1 MFQALYR
8 KYRPQT
14 FTDIVGQNHIVSVLK
29 NAIDKDQISH
39 AYLFYGSRGTGKT
52 SIAKIFANEV
62 NGNEEYQKEN
72 VDIIEIDAASN
83 NGVDEVRDIKEAI
96 KFLPTEGKYKVY
108 IIDEVHML
116 TTAAFNALLK
126 TLEEPPAHV
135 IFILATTEIHKIP
148 ATILSRCQ
156 RFEFKNLSQEQLID
170 RLKYISENE
179 GIVIEDAAIEKI
191 ATLAKGGLRDAISI
205 LDQVSNYSEKIT
217 LDHILE
223 VTSSISEDD
232 ILEFYRSLL
241 QGDVTKSLL
250 TYNNFVSQAKDTKL
264 LLNDLINVTRDVV
277 VYKNL
282 NNTTYTVYKIDKIA
296 EEVNKV
302 GFDYFY
308 KIIEYLSQTEQYI
321 RFSTEYMS
329 YMQIC
334 IVKICSKEETV
345 NQITVQNSVDNSVVN
360 SRTVKLENR
369 IRIFEDKLNQLS
381 KNLSSLSEN
390 SISKSSKEYIKNNS
404 VEEVVATSW
413 QGTPKE
419 EIKEVIIKDKNKI
432 IELMKASSENF
443 TNYAANVFNKIIN
456 ESLNSN
462 NPEVVT
468 MRELFSS
475 CQLVASSKEGGLLV
489 FSEVDNMVK
498 MAPNSK
504 YKKYLEN
511 LFKRFIGVDYSIYTI
526 QDHQYTVLKD
536 ELANPVVESNLIE
549 EEVEEKP
556 ITKID
561 ELFGDIII
569 EN

>member
-14 FTDIVGQNHIVSVLK
+14 FNDIVGQNHIVSVLK
-29 NAIDKDQISH
+29 NAIEKNQISH
-39 AYLFYGSRGTGKT
+39 AYLFYGPRGTGKT

-62 NGNEEYQKEN
+62 NKNEVYQKEN

-96 KFLPTEGKYKVY
+96 KFLPSEGKYKVY

-156 RFEFKNLSQEQLID
+156 RFEFKNLSVEQLED

-179 GIVIEDAAIEKI
+179 RLDIEEDAIKKI

-217 LDHILE
+217 LENILE
-223 VTSSISEDD
+223 VTSSISEDS
-232 ILEFYRSLL
+232 ILEFYKYLL

-250 TYNNFVSQAKDTKL
+250 MYNDFVAQAKDTKL
-264 LLNDLINVTRDVV
+264 LLNDLINITRDIV

-282 NNTTYTVYKIDKIA
+282 NNTNYTNYNVKIIEDVVKG
-296 EEVNKV
+296 VP
-302 GFDYFY
+302 FDYFY

-334 IVKICSKEETV
+334 IVKICSKANYSNTKVDVVSNDGSNIVV
-345 NQITVQNSVDNSVVN
+345 NTQIQELESRIILLEKKLLQIKNQKVDLNNKIDNS
-360 SRTVKLENR
+360 STTK
-369 IRIFEDKLNQLS
+369 DSYLS
-381 KNLSSLSEN
+381 
-390 SISKSSKEYIKNNS
+390 NN
-404 VEEVVATSW
+404 V
-413 QGTPKE
+413 
-419 EIKEVIIKDKNKI
+419 EIKEVIIKDKSKI
-432 IELMKASSENF
+432 VELINSSNDNF
-443 TNYAANVFNKIIN
+443 TNYASNVFGRIIN
-456 ESLNSN
+456 DSFSTDN
-462 NPEVVT
+462 NE
-468 MRELFSS
+468 MYAMGEIFKS
-475 CQLVASSKEGGLLV
+475 CKLVASSKIAGLLV
-489 FSEVDNMVK
+489 FNEAENMIK

-504 YKKYLEN
+504 YKKYLEE
-511 LFKRFIGVDYSIYTI
+511 LFRRYIGVDYAIYTL
-526 QDHQYTVLKD
+526 QDNQYNTLLDEIKNISPKKD
-536 ELANPVVESNLIE
+536 SLVEIKE
-549 EEVEEKP
+549 EQEEKEDLKNNS
-556 ITKID
+556 KI
-561 ELFGDIII
+561 EQLFSDIIV
-569 EN
+569 EK

>member
-14 FTDIVGQNHIVSVLK
+14 FNDIVGQNHIVSVLK
-29 NAIDKDQISH
+29 NAIEKNQISH
-39 AYLFYGSRGTGKT
+39 AYLFYGPRGTGKT

-62 NGNEEYQKEN
+62 NKNEVYQKEN

-96 KFLPTEGKYKVY
+96 KFLPSEGKYKVY

-156 RFEFKNLSQEQLID
+156 RFEFKNLSVEQLED

-179 GIVIEDAAIEKI
+179 RLDIEDDAIKKI

-217 LDHILE
+217 LENILE
-223 VTSSISEDD
+223 VTSSISEDS
-232 ILEFYRSLL
+232 ILEFYKYLL

-250 TYNNFVSQAKDTKL
+250 MYNDFVAQAKDTKL
-264 LLNDLINVTRDVV
+264 LLNDLINITRDIV

-282 NNTTYTVYKIDKIA
+282 NNTNYTNYNVKIIEDVVKD
-296 EEVNKV
+296 VP
-302 GFDYFY
+302 FDYFY

-334 IVKICSKEETV
+334 IVKICSKANYSNTKVDVVSNDGSNIVV
-345 NQITVQNSVDNSVVN
+345 NTQIQELESRIILLEKKLLQIKNQKVDLNNKVDNS
-360 SRTVKLENR
+360 STTK
-369 IRIFEDKLNQLS
+369 DSYLS
-381 KNLSSLSEN
+381 
-390 SISKSSKEYIKNNS
+390 NN
-404 VEEVVATSW
+404 V
-413 QGTPKE
+413 
-419 EIKEVIIKDKNKI
+419 EIKEVIIKDKSKI
-432 IELMKASSENF
+432 VELINSSNDNF
-443 TNYAANVFNKIIN
+443 TNYASNVFGRIIN
-456 ESLNSN
+456 DSFSTDN
-462 NPEVVT
+462 NE
-468 MRELFSS
+468 MYAMGEIFKS
-475 CQLVASSKEGGLLV
+475 CKLVASSKIAGLLV
-489 FSEVDNMVK
+489 FNEAESMIK

-504 YKKYLEN
+504 YKKYLEE
-511 LFKRFIGVDYSIYTI
+511 LFRRYIGVDYAIYTL
-526 QDHQYTVLKD
+526 QDNQYNTLLDEIKNISPKKD
-536 ELANPVVESNLIE
+536 SLVEIKE
-549 EEVEEKP
+549 EQEEKEDLKNNS
-556 ITKID
+556 KI
-561 ELFGDIII
+561 EQLFSDIIV
-569 EN
+569 EK

>member
-14 FTDIVGQNHIVSVLK
+14 FNDIVGQNHIVSVLK
-29 NAIDKDQISH
+29 NAIEKNQISH
-39 AYLFYGSRGTGKT
+39 AYLFYGPRGTGKT

-62 NGNEEYQKEN
+62 NKNEVYQKEN

-96 KFLPTEGKYKVY
+96 KFLPSEGKYKVY

-156 RFEFKNLSQEQLID
+156 RFEFKNLSVEQLVD

-179 GIVIEDAAIEKI
+179 RLDIEDDAIKKI

-217 LDHILE
+217 LENILE
-223 VTSSISEDD
+223 VTSSISEDS
-232 ILEFYRSLL
+232 ILEFYKYLL

-250 TYNNFVSQAKDTKL
+250 MYNDFVAQAKDTKL
-264 LLNDLINVTRDVV
+264 LLNDLINITRDIV

-282 NNTTYTVYKIDKIA
+282 NNTNYTNYNVKIIEDVVKD
-296 EEVNKV
+296 VP
-302 GFDYFY
+302 FDYFY

-334 IVKICSKEETV
+334 IVKICSKANYSNTKVDVVSNDGSNIVV
-345 NQITVQNSVDNSVVN
+345 NTQIQELESRIILLEKKLLQIKNQKVDLDNKIDNS
-360 SRTVKLENR
+360 STTK
-369 IRIFEDKLNQLS
+369 DSYLS
-381 KNLSSLSEN
+381 
-390 SISKSSKEYIKNNS
+390 NN
-404 VEEVVATSW
+404 V
-413 QGTPKE
+413 
-419 EIKEVIIKDKNKI
+419 EIKEVIIKDKSKI
-432 IELMKASSENF
+432 VELINSSNDNF
-443 TNYAANVFNKIIN
+443 TNYASNVFGRIIN
-456 ESLNSN
+456 DSFSTDN
-462 NPEVVT
+462 NE
-468 MRELFSS
+468 MYAMGEIFKS
-475 CQLVASSKEGGLLV
+475 CKLVASSKIAGLLV
-489 FSEVDNMVK
+489 FNEAESMIK

-504 YKKYLEN
+504 YKKYLEE
-511 LFKRFIGVDYSIYTI
+511 LFRRYIGVDYAIYTL
-526 QDHQYTVLKD
+526 QDNQYNTLIDEIKNISPKKD
-536 ELANPVVESNLIE
+536 SLVEIKE
-549 EEVEEKP
+549 EQEEKKDSKNNS
-556 ITKID
+556 KI
-561 ELFGDIII
+561 EQLFSDIIV
-569 EN
+569 EK

>member
-14 FTDIVGQNHIVSVLK
+14 FNDIVGQNHIVSVLK
-29 NAIDKDQISH
+29 NAIEKNQISH
-39 AYLFYGSRGTGKT
+39 AYLFYGPRGTGKT

-62 NGNEEYQKEN
+62 NKNEVYQKEN

-96 KFLPTEGKYKVY
+96 KFLPSEGMYKVY

-156 RFEFKNLSQEQLID
+156 RFEFKNLSVEQLED

-179 GIVIEDAAIEKI
+179 RLDIEDDAIKKI

-217 LDHILE
+217 LENILE
-223 VTSSISEDD
+223 VTSSISEDS
-232 ILEFYRSLL
+232 ILEFYKYLL

-250 TYNNFVSQAKDTKL
+250 MYNDFVAQAKDTKL
-264 LLNDLINVTRDVV
+264 LLNDLINITRDIV

-282 NNTTYTVYKIDKIA
+282 NNTNYTNYNVKIIEDVVKD
-296 EEVNKV
+296 VP
-302 GFDYFY
+302 FDYFY

-334 IVKICSKEETV
+334 IVKICSKANYSNTKVDVVSNDGSNIVV
-345 NQITVQNSVDNSVVN
+345 NTQIQELESRIILLEKKLLQIKNQKVDLDNKIDNS
-360 SRTVKLENR
+360 STTK
-369 IRIFEDKLNQLS
+369 DSYLS
-381 KNLSSLSEN
+381 
-390 SISKSSKEYIKNNS
+390 NN
-404 VEEVVATSW
+404 V
-413 QGTPKE
+413 
-419 EIKEVIIKDKNKI
+419 EIKEVIIKDKSKI
-432 IELMKASSENF
+432 VELINSSNDNF
-443 TNYAANVFNKIIN
+443 TNYASNVFGRIIN
-456 ESLNSN
+456 DSFSTDN
-462 NPEVVT
+462 NE
-468 MRELFSS
+468 MYAMGEIFKS
-475 CQLVASSKEGGLLV
+475 CKLVASSKIAGLLV
-489 FSEVDNMVK
+489 FNEAESMIK

-504 YKKYLEN
+504 YKKYLEE
-511 LFKRFIGVDYSIYTI
+511 LFRRYIGVDYAIYTL
-526 QDHQYTVLKD
+526 QDNQYNTLIDEIKNISPKKD
-536 ELANPVVESNLIE
+536 SLVEIKE
-549 EEVEEKP
+549 EQEEKKDSKNNS
-556 ITKID
+556 KI
-561 ELFGDIII
+561 EQLFSDIIV
-569 EN
+569 EK

>member
-14 FTDIVGQNHIVSVLK
+14 FNDIVGQNHIVSVLK
-29 NAIDKDQISH
+29 NAIEKNQISH
-39 AYLFYGSRGTGKT
+39 AYLFYGPRGTGKT

-62 NGNEEYQKEN
+62 NKNEVYQKEN

-96 KFLPTEGKYKVY
+96 KFLPSEGKYKVY

-156 RFEFKNLSQEQLID
+156 RFEFKNLSVEQLED

-179 GIVIEDAAIEKI
+179 RLDIEEDAIKKI

-217 LDHILE
+217 LENILE
-223 VTSSISEDD
+223 VTSSISEDS
-232 ILEFYRSLL
+232 ILEFYKYLL

-250 TYNNFVSQAKDTKL
+250 MYNDFVAQAKDTKL
-264 LLNDLINVTRDVV
+264 LLNDLINITRDIV

-282 NNTTYTVYKIDKIA
+282 NNTNYTNYNVKIIEDVVKD
-296 EEVNKV
+296 VP
-302 GFDYFY
+302 FDYFY

-334 IVKICSKEETV
+334 IVKICSKANYSNTKVDVVSNDGSNIVV
-345 NQITVQNSVDNSVVN
+345 NTQIQELESRIILLEKKLLQIKNQKVDLNNKIDNS
-360 SRTVKLENR
+360 STTK
-369 IRIFEDKLNQLS
+369 DSYLS
-381 KNLSSLSEN
+381 
-390 SISKSSKEYIKNNS
+390 NN
-404 VEEVVATSW
+404 V
-413 QGTPKE
+413 
-419 EIKEVIIKDKNKI
+419 EIKEVIIKDKSKI
-432 IELMKASSENF
+432 VELINSSNDNF
-443 TNYAANVFNKIIN
+443 TNYASNVFSRIIN
-456 ESLNSN
+456 DSFSADN
-462 NPEVVT
+462 NE
-468 MRELFSS
+468 MYAMGEIFKS
-475 CQLVASSKEGGLLV
+475 CKLVASSKIAGLLV
-489 FSEVDNMVK
+489 FNEAESMIK

-504 YKKYLEN
+504 YKKYLEE
-511 LFKRFIGVDYSIYTI
+511 LFRRYIGVDYAIYTL
-526 QDHQYTVLKD
+526 QDNQYNTLIDEIKNISPKKD
-536 ELANPVVESNLIE
+536 SLVEIKE
-549 EEVEEKP
+549 EQEEKEDSKNNS
-556 ITKID
+556 KI
-561 ELFGDIII
+561 EQLFSDIIV
-569 EN
+569 EK

>member
-14 FTDIVGQNHIVSVLK
+14 FNDIVGQNHIVSVLK
-29 NAIDKDQISH
+29 NAIEKNQISH
-39 AYLFYGSRGTGKT
+39 AYLFYGPRGTGKT

-62 NGNEEYQKEN
+62 NKNEVYQKEN

-96 KFLPTEGKYKVY
+96 KFLPSEGKYKVY

-156 RFEFKNLSQEQLID
+156 RFEFKNLSVEQLED

-179 GIVIEDAAIEKI
+179 RLDIEEDAIKKI

-217 LDHILE
+217 LENILE
-223 VTSSISEDD
+223 VTSSISEDS
-232 ILEFYRSLL
+232 ILEFYKYLL

-250 TYNNFVSQAKDTKL
+250 MYNDFVAQAKDTKL
-264 LLNDLINVTRDVV
+264 LLNDLINITRDIV

-282 NNTTYTVYKIDKIA
+282 NNTNYTNYNVKIIEDVVKD
-296 EEVNKV
+296 VP
-302 GFDYFY
+302 FDYFY

-334 IVKICSKEETV
+334 IVKICSKANYSNTKVDVVSNDGSNIVV
-345 NQITVQNSVDNSVVN
+345 NTQIQELESRIILLEKKLLQIKNQKVDLDNKIDNS
-360 SRTVKLENR
+360 STTK
-369 IRIFEDKLNQLS
+369 DSYLS
-381 KNLSSLSEN
+381 
-390 SISKSSKEYIKNNS
+390 NN
-404 VEEVVATSW
+404 V
-413 QGTPKE
+413 
-419 EIKEVIIKDKNKI
+419 EIKEVIIKDKSKI
-432 IELMKASSENF
+432 VELINSSNDNF
-443 TNYAANVFNKIIN
+443 TNYASNVFGRIIN
-456 ESLNSN
+456 DSFSTDN
-462 NPEVVT
+462 NE
-468 MRELFSS
+468 MYAMGEIFKS
-475 CQLVASSKEGGLLV
+475 CKLVASSKIAGLLV
-489 FSEVDNMVK
+489 FNEAESMIK
-498 MAPNSK
+498 MSPNSK
-504 YKKYLEN
+504 YKKYLEE
-511 LFKRFIGVDYSIYTI
+511 LFRRYIGVDYAIYTL
-526 QDHQYTVLKD
+526 QDNQYNTLIDEIKNISPKKD
-536 ELANPVVESNLIE
+536 SLVEIKE
-549 EEVEEKP
+549 EQEEKKDSKNNS
-556 ITKID
+556 KI
-561 ELFGDIII
+561 EQLFSDIIV
-569 EN
+569 EK

>member
-14 FTDIVGQNHIVSVLK
+14 FNDIVGQNHIVSVLK
-29 NAIDKDQISH
+29 NAIEKNQISH
-39 AYLFYGSRGTGKT
+39 AYLFYGPRGTGKT

-62 NGNEEYQKEN
+62 NKNEVYQKEN

-96 KFLPTEGKYKVY
+96 KFLPSEGKYKVY

-156 RFEFKNLSQEQLID
+156 RFEFKNLSVEQLED

-179 GIVIEDAAIEKI
+179 SLDIEEDAIKKI

-217 LDHILE
+217 LENILE
-223 VTSSISEDD
+223 VTSSISEDS
-232 ILEFYRSLL
+232 ILEFYKYLL

-250 TYNNFVSQAKDTKL
+250 MYNDFVAQAKDTKL
-264 LLNDLINVTRDVV
+264 LLNDLINITRDIV

-282 NNTTYTVYKIDKIA
+282 NNTNYTNYNVKIIEDVVKD
-296 EEVNKV
+296 VP
-302 GFDYFY
+302 FDYFY

-334 IVKICSKEETV
+334 IVKICSKANYSNTKVDVVSNDGSNIVV
-345 NQITVQNSVDNSVVN
+345 NTQIQELESRIILLEKKLLQIKNQKVDLDNKIDNS
-360 SRTVKLENR
+360 STTK
-369 IRIFEDKLNQLS
+369 DSYLS
-381 KNLSSLSEN
+381 
-390 SISKSSKEYIKNNS
+390 NN
-404 VEEVVATSW
+404 V
-413 QGTPKE
+413 
-419 EIKEVIIKDKNKI
+419 EIKEVIIKDKSKI
-432 IELMKASSENF
+432 VELINSSNDNF
-443 TNYAANVFNKIIN
+443 TNYASNVFGRIIN
-456 ESLNSN
+456 DSFSTDN
-462 NPEVVT
+462 NE
-468 MRELFSS
+468 MYAMGEIFKS
-475 CQLVASSKEGGLLV
+475 CKLVASSKIAGLLV
-489 FSEVDNMVK
+489 FNEAESMIK
-498 MAPNSK
+498 MSPNSK
-504 YKKYLEN
+504 YKKYLEE
-511 LFKRFIGVDYSIYTI
+511 LFRRYIGVDYAIYTL
-526 QDHQYTVLKD
+526 QDNQYNTLIDEIKNISPKKD
-536 ELANPVVESNLIE
+536 SLVEIKE
-549 EEVEEKP
+549 EQEEKEDSKNNS
-556 ITKID
+556 KI
-561 ELFGDIII
+561 EQLFSDIIV
-569 EN
+569 EK

>member
-14 FTDIVGQNHIVSVLK
+14 FNDIVGQNHIVSVLK
-29 NAIDKDQISH
+29 NAIEKNQISH
-39 AYLFYGSRGTGKT
+39 AYLFYGPRGTGKT

-62 NGNEEYQKEN
+62 NKNEVYQKEN

-96 KFLPTEGKYKVY
+96 KFLPSEGMYKVY

-156 RFEFKNLSQEQLID
+156 RFEFKNLSVEQLED

-179 GIVIEDAAIEKI
+179 RLDIEDDAIKKI

-217 LDHILE
+217 LENILE
-223 VTSSISEDD
+223 VTSSISEDS
-232 ILEFYRSLL
+232 ILEFYKYLL

-250 TYNNFVSQAKDTKL
+250 MYNDFVAQAKDTKL
-264 LLNDLINVTRDVV
+264 LLNDLINITRDIV

-282 NNTTYTVYKIDKIA
+282 NNTNYINYNVKIIEDVVKD
-296 EEVNKV
+296 VP
-302 GFDYFY
+302 FDYFY

-334 IVKICSKEETV
+334 IVKICSKANYSNTKVDVVSNDGSNIVV
-345 NQITVQNSVDNSVVN
+345 NTQIQELESRIILLEKKLLQIKNQKVDLNNKVDNS
-360 SRTVKLENR
+360 STTK
-369 IRIFEDKLNQLS
+369 DSYLS
-381 KNLSSLSEN
+381 
-390 SISKSSKEYIKNNS
+390 NN
-404 VEEVVATSW
+404 V
-413 QGTPKE
+413 
-419 EIKEVIIKDKNKI
+419 EIKEVIIKDKSKI
-432 IELMKASSENF
+432 VELINSSNDNF
-443 TNYAANVFNKIIN
+443 TNYASNVFSRIIN
-456 ESLNSN
+456 DSFSTDNS
-462 NPEVVT
+462 E
-468 MRELFSS
+468 MYAMGEIFKS
-475 CQLVASSKEGGLLV
+475 CKLVASSKIAGLLV
-489 FSEVDNMVK
+489 FNEAESMIK

-504 YKKYLEN
+504 YKKYLEE
-511 LFKRFIGVDYSIYTI
+511 LFRRYIGVDYAIYTL
-526 QDHQYTVLKD
+526 QDNQYNTLIDEIKNISPKKD
-536 ELANPVVESNLIE
+536 SLVEIKE
-549 EEVEEKP
+549 EQEEKEDSKNNS
-556 ITKID
+556 KI
-561 ELFGDIII
+561 EQLFSDIIV
-569 EN
+569 EK

>member
-14 FTDIVGQNHIVSVLK
+14 FKDIVGQNHIVSVLK
-29 NAIDKDQISH
+29 NAIEKNQISH
-39 AYLFYGSRGTGKT
+39 AYLFYGPRGTGKT

-62 NGNEEYQKEN
+62 NKNEVYQKEN

-96 KFLPTEGKYKVY
+96 KFLPSEGKYKVY

-156 RFEFKNLSQEQLID
+156 RFEFKNLSVEQLED

-179 GIVIEDAAIEKI
+179 RLDIEEDAIKKI

-217 LDHILE
+217 LENILE
-223 VTSSISEDD
+223 VTSSISEDS
-232 ILEFYRSLL
+232 ILEFYKYLL

-250 TYNNFVSQAKDTKL
+250 MYNDFVSQAKDTKL
-264 LLNDLINVTRDVV
+264 LLNDLINITRDIV

-282 NNTTYTVYKIDKIA
+282 NNTNYTNYNVKIIEDVVKD
-296 EEVNKV
+296 VP
-302 GFDYFY
+302 FDYFY

-334 IVKICSKEETV
+334 IVKICSKANYSNTKVDVVSNDGSNIVANTQIQELESRIILLEKKLLQIK
-345 NQITVQNSVDNSVVN
+345 NQKVDLNNKIDNS
-360 SRTVKLENR
+360 STTK
-369 IRIFEDKLNQLS
+369 DSYLS
-381 KNLSSLSEN
+381 
-390 SISKSSKEYIKNNS
+390 NN
-404 VEEVVATSW
+404 V
-413 QGTPKE
+413 
-419 EIKEVIIKDKNKI
+419 EIKEVIIKDKSKI
-432 IELMKASSENF
+432 VELINSSNDNF
-443 TNYAANVFNKIIN
+443 TNYASNVFSRIIN
-456 ESLNSN
+456 DSFSTDN
-462 NPEVVT
+462 NE
-468 MRELFSS
+468 MYAMGEIFKS
-475 CQLVASSKEGGLLV
+475 CKLVASSKIAGLLV
-489 FSEVDNMVK
+489 FNEAESMIK
-498 MAPNSK
+498 MALNSK
-504 YKKYLEN
+504 YKKYLEE
-511 LFKRFIGVDYSIYTI
+511 LFRRYIGVDYDIYTL
-526 QDHQYTVLKD
+526 QDNQYNTLLDEIKNISPKKD
-536 ELANPVVESNLIE
+536 SLVEIKE
-549 EEVEEKP
+549 EQEEKEDSKNNS
-556 ITKID
+556 KI
-561 ELFGDIII
+561 EQLFSDIIV
-569 EN
+569 EK

>member
-14 FTDIVGQNHIVSVLK
+14 FNDIVGQNHIVSVLK
-29 NAIDKDQISH
+29 NAIEKNQISH
-39 AYLFYGSRGTGKT
+39 AYLFYGPRGTGKT

-62 NGNEEYQKEN
+62 NKNEVYQKEN

-96 KFLPTEGKYKVY
+96 KFLPSEGKYKVY

-156 RFEFKNLSQEQLID
+156 RFEFKNLSVEQLED

-179 GIVIEDAAIEKI
+179 RLDIEEDAIKKI

-217 LDHILE
+217 LENILE
-223 VTSSISEDD
+223 VTSSISEDS
-232 ILEFYRSLL
+232 ILEFYKYLL

-250 TYNNFVSQAKDTKL
+250 MYNDFVAQAKDTKL
-264 LLNDLINVTRDVV
+264 LLNDLINITRDIV

-282 NNTTYTVYKIDKIA
+282 NNTNYTNYNVKIIEDVVKD
-296 EEVNKV
+296 VP
-302 GFDYFY
+302 FDYFY

-334 IVKICSKEETV
+334 IVKICSKANFSNTKVGVVSNDGSNIVV
-345 NQITVQNSVDNSVVN
+345 NTQIQELESRIILLEKKLLQMKNQKVDLNNKIDNS
-360 SRTVKLENR
+360 STTK
-369 IRIFEDKLNQLS
+369 DSYLS
-381 KNLSSLSEN
+381 
-390 SISKSSKEYIKNNS
+390 NN
-404 VEEVVATSW
+404 V
-413 QGTPKE
+413 
-419 EIKEVIIKDKNKI
+419 EIKEVIIKDKSKI
-432 IELMKASSENF
+432 VELINSSNDNF
-443 TNYAANVFNKIIN
+443 TNYASNVFSRIIN
-456 ESLNSN
+456 DSFSADN
-462 NPEVVT
+462 NE
-468 MRELFSS
+468 MYAMGEIFKS
-475 CQLVASSKEGGLLV
+475 CKLVASSKIAGLLV
-489 FSEVDNMVK
+489 FNEAESMIK

-504 YKKYLEN
+504 YKKYLEE
-511 LFKRFIGVDYSIYTI
+511 LFRRYIGVDYAIYTL
-526 QDHQYTVLKD
+526 QDNQYNTLIDEIKNISPKKD
-536 ELANPVVESNLIE
+536 SLVEIKE
-549 EEVEEKP
+549 EQEEKEDSKNNS
-556 ITKID
+556 KI
-561 ELFGDIII
+561 EQLFSDIIV
-569 EN
+569 EK

>member
-14 FTDIVGQNHIVSVLK
+14 FNDIVGQNHIVSVLK
-29 NAIDKDQISH
+29 NAIEKNQISH
-39 AYLFYGSRGTGKT
+39 AYLFYGPRGTGKT

-62 NGNEEYQKEN
+62 NKNEVYQKEN

-96 KFLPTEGKYKVY
+96 KFLPSEGKYKVY

-156 RFEFKNLSQEQLID
+156 RFEFKNLSVEQLED

-179 GIVIEDAAIEKI
+179 RLDIEEDAIKKI

-217 LDHILE
+217 LENILE
-223 VTSSISEDD
+223 VTSSISEES
-232 ILEFYRSLL
+232 ILEFYKYLL

-250 TYNNFVSQAKDTKL
+250 MYNDFVAQAKDTKL
-264 LLNDLINVTRDVV
+264 LLNDLINITRDIV

-282 NNTTYTVYKIDKIA
+282 NNTNYTNYNVKIIEDVVKD
-296 EEVNKV
+296 VP
-302 GFDYFY
+302 FDYFY

-334 IVKICSKEETV
+334 IVKICSKANYSNTKVDVVSNDGSNIVV
-345 NQITVQNSVDNSVVN
+345 NTQIQELESRIILLEKKLLQIKNQKVDLNNKIDNS
-360 SRTVKLENR
+360 STTK
-369 IRIFEDKLNQLS
+369 DSYLS
-381 KNLSSLSEN
+381 
-390 SISKSSKEYIKNNS
+390 NN
-404 VEEVVATSW
+404 V
-413 QGTPKE
+413 
-419 EIKEVIIKDKNKI
+419 EIKEVIIKDKSKI
-432 IELMKASSENF
+432 VELINSSNDNF
-443 TNYAANVFNKIIN
+443 TNYASNVFSRIIN
-456 ESLNSN
+456 DSFSADN
-462 NPEVVT
+462 NE
-468 MRELFSS
+468 MYAMGEIFKS
-475 CQLVASSKEGGLLV
+475 CKLVASSKIAGLLV
-489 FSEVDNMVK
+489 FNEAESMIK

-504 YKKYLEN
+504 YKKYLEE
-511 LFKRFIGVDYSIYTI
+511 LFRRYIGVDYAIYTL
-526 QDHQYTVLKD
+526 QDNQYNTLLDEIKNISPKKD
-536 ELANPVVESNLIE
+536 SLVEIKE
-549 EEVEEKP
+549 EQEEKEDSKNNS
-556 ITKID
+556 KI
-561 ELFGDIII
+561 EQLFSDIIV
-569 EN
+569 EK

>member
-14 FTDIVGQNHIVSVLK
+14 FNDIVGQNHIVSVLK
-29 NAIDKDQISH
+29 NAIEKNQISH
-39 AYLFYGSRGTGKT
+39 AYLFYGPRGTGKT

-62 NGNEEYQKEN
+62 NKNEVYQKEN

-96 KFLPTEGKYKVY
+96 KFLPSEGKYKVY

-156 RFEFKNLSQEQLID
+156 RFEFKNLSVEQLED

-179 GIVIEDAAIEKI
+179 RLDIEEDAIKKI

-217 LDHILE
+217 LENILE
-223 VTSSISEDD
+223 VTSSISEDS
-232 ILEFYRSLL
+232 ILEFYKYLL

-250 TYNNFVSQAKDTKL
+250 MYNDFVAQAKDTKL
-264 LLNDLINVTRDVV
+264 LLNDLINITRDIV

-282 NNTTYTVYKIDKIA
+282 NNTNYTNYNVKIIEDVVK
-296 EEVNKV
+296 EVP
-302 GFDYFY
+302 FDYFY

-334 IVKICSKEETV
+334 IVKICSKANYSNTKVDVVSNDGSNIVV
-345 NQITVQNSVDNSVVN
+345 NTQIQELESRIILLEKKLLQIKNQKVDLNNKIDNS
-360 SRTVKLENR
+360 STTK
-369 IRIFEDKLNQLS
+369 DSYLS
-381 KNLSSLSEN
+381 
-390 SISKSSKEYIKNNS
+390 NN
-404 VEEVVATSW
+404 V
-413 QGTPKE
+413 
-419 EIKEVIIKDKNKI
+419 EIKEVIIKDKSKI
-432 IELMKASSENF
+432 VELINSSNDNF
-443 TNYAANVFNKIIN
+443 TNYASNVFGRIIN
-456 ESLNSN
+456 DSFSTDN
-462 NPEVVT
+462 NE
-468 MRELFSS
+468 MYAMGEIFKS
-475 CQLVASSKEGGLLV
+475 CKLVASSKIAGLLV
-489 FSEVDNMVK
+489 FNEAENMIK
-498 MAPNSK
+498 MSPNSK
-504 YKKYLEN
+504 YKKYLEE
-511 LFKRFIGVDYSIYTI
+511 LFRRYIGVDYAIYTL
-526 QDHQYTVLKD
+526 QDNQYNTLIDEIKNISPKKD
-536 ELANPVVESNLIE
+536 SLVEIKE
-549 EEVEEKP
+549 EQEEKEDSKNNS
-556 ITKID
+556 KI
-561 ELFGDIII
+561 EQLFSDIIV
-569 EN
+569 EK